1 LTQDEIPPALLAKD
15 PELAAVGEALEQI
28 RDGKAVTARCVK
40 CGKQLLVEGVAA
52 TGTLVIRA
60 RGTSRRDSRCWCAS
74 EAENMGGATR
84 IWLVAGSMKRSMN
97 QGWNV

>member
-1 LTQDEIPPALLAKD
+1 VKLCAAASITSDRGGQSLTQDEIPPALLAKD

-52 TGTLVIRA
+52 TGTLVI
-60 RGTSRRDSRCWCAS
+60 
-74 EAENMGGATR
+74 
-84 IWLVAGSMKRSMN
+84 
-97 QGWNV
+97 